1 VPATLR
7 SLRIRNLALVES
19 LDWELESG
27 FNVVTGETGAGKSI
41 ILGALKLVLG
51 ERADKSLI
59 RAGTDQCSVET
70 LFELDDSARID
81 QILEEQGIEP
91 CEEGRLL
98 LRRIFAASG
107 TNRQFINGSLSTL
120 AVLKEVG
127 NRLVDLH
134 GPHDHQAL
142 LARDEQL
149 RLLDAF
155 AENSGSLNEYQ
166 RVFQAQ
172 ADLHREL
179 RQLESEYAENNIV
192 LWQHQRAELQ
202 GAGLK
207 VGELAAVQARYAVAA
222 NARRILELTSAIIY
236 GLSHSEESVLI
247 RLAEVARLL
256 KELERL
262 DGGTVEFMESH
273 RVATVELEELEQG
286 LLHYQDKLEID
297 PGALHQMEERLN
309 LIQALQRKYQRDEGG
324 MLELAGELEEKLNRV
339 ERRDEVIAQIQS
351 KIEIFSQQVRQLCA
365 QLTRKRRS
373 AASEL
378 EGRIGQHLSE
388 LGFRQANF
396 KIEFDALHQPG
407 NTGADAA
414 EFLFAANP
422 GEPLRPLRAI
432 ASSGEISR
440 IMLAFKTAL
449 AQQDLVGL
457 LVFDEID
464 ANVGGEIANAVGSKM
479 QALGATH
486 QILAITHMPQVAAA
500 APTHFLVTKEVDGGR
515 TRTALEEVKTDRRV
529 DEIARMLGGKTKS
542 AVAHAREL
550 LRLANSK

>member
-1 VPATLR
+1 M
-7 SLRIRNLALVES
+7 
-19 LDWELESG
+19 DWELESG

-59 RAGTDQCSVET
+59 RAGADQCSVET
-70 LFELDDSARID
+70 LFELDDSVQID
-81 QILEEQGIEP
+81 QVLEEQGIEP

-98 LRRIFAASG
+98 LRRIFAATG

-127 NRLVDLH
+127 DRLVDLH
-134 GPHDHQAL
+134 GPHDHQSL
-142 LARDEQL
+142 LSREEQL
-149 RLLDAF
+149 RLVDAF
-155 AENSGSLNEYQ
+155 AENGGLLAEYQ
-166 RVFQAQ
+166 RVFQGQ

-179 RQLESEYAENNIV
+179 RQLESEYAENNIA
-192 LWQHQRAELQ
+192 LWRHQLAELQ

-207 VGELAAVQARYAVAA
+207 AGELAAIQARYAVAA
-222 NARRILELTSAIIY
+222 NARRILELTSAIIQ
-236 GLSHSEESVLI
+236 GLSHSEDSVVM

-256 KELERL
+256 RELERL
-262 DGGTVEFMESH
+262 DGGTAPFVESH
-273 RVATVELEELEQG
+273 RVATVELEELEQA
-286 LLHYQDKLEID
+286 LLHYQDKLELD
-297 PGALHQMEERLN
+297 PGALKEMEERLN
-309 LIQALQRKYQRDEGG
+309 LIQALQRKYQRDEEG
-324 MLELAGELEEKLNRV
+324 MLELARELEDKLSRI
-339 ERRDEVIAQIQS
+339 ERRDDSIAQIQS
-351 KIEIFSQQVRQLCA
+351 KIEMFSQQVRQLCA
-365 QLTRKRRS
+365 QLTRRRRS

-378 EGRIGQHLSE
+378 EERIGKHLSE

-396 KIEFDALHQPG
+396 KIQFDALHAPG
-407 NTGADAA
+407 NTGTDAV

-464 ANVGGEIANAVGSKM
+464 ANVGGEIANAVGLKM
-479 QALGATH
+479 RALGATH
-486 QILAITHMPQVAAA
+486 QVLAITHLPQVAAA
-500 APTHFLVTKEVDGGR
+500 APTHFLVTKEVAGGR
-515 TRTALEEVKTDRRV
+515 TRTALEEVKNDRRV
-529 DEIARMLGGKTKS
+529 DEIARMLGGKTRS
-542 AVAHAREL
+542 AIAHAREL
-550 LRLANSK
+550 LKLANIKIADSK